1 MQSPEQIIIRPA
13 QLPALTGLSKSS
25 IDRLRAEGDFPQARR
40 LGRQAIGFLKA
51 EVETWLANR
60 PVVAQ

>member
-1 MQSPEQIIIRPA
+1 MQSPQQIVLRRA
-13 QLPALTGLSKSS
+13 HLPAFTGLSKST

-40 LGRQAIGFLKA
+40 LGRQAIGFLKSEIEA
-51 EVETWLANR
+51 WLANR

>member
-1 MQSPEQIIIRPA
+1 MQHQQIIIRPA

-40 LGRQAIGFLKA
+40 LGRQAIGFVKS
-51 EVETWLANR
+51 EVEAWLASR
-60 PVVAQ
+60 PVVSQ